1 MKKDLV
7 SIIIPVYNG
16 SNFVREAIDSALAQT
31 YENIEIIVVNDGSK
45 DNEATEKICLS
56 YGGRIRYIRKEN
68 GGVSTA
74 LNLGIKE
81 MKGEWFS
88 WLSHD
93 DKYEPDKIE
102 KQIDALSQYDGNVQ
116 ISLCEC
122 KCINAQSQ
130 DIYNKLNKNRFSSS
144 RIIPP
149 EEMLENLLIRGCFS
163 GCALLINRK
172 VFEKCGYFNEQLR
185 YSQDLLLWYKIFL
198 NGFETIYLTNLSVCK
213 RIHNAQVSQTG
224 RALFYRDSSEVAREI
239 APLIIQNTI
248 GKNRLLY
255 LFSRA
260 QAVYNCKDALNICLG
275 FAERA
280 NLFTSV
286 QKFKLKATLLY
297 GKIRPIVRRFFYKV
311 FYKMVTQ

>member
-102 KQIDALSQYDGNVQ
+102 KQIEALSQYDGNVQ

-122 KCINAQSQ
+122 KCINALSQ

-144 RIIPP
+144 RLIPA
-149 EEMLENLLIRGCFS
+149 EEVLENLLVRGCFS
-163 GCALLINRK
+163 GCALLINRN
-172 VFEKCGYFNEQLR
+172 VFEKCGCFNEKLR

-198 NGFETIYLTNLSVCK
+198 YGYDCVYLTNLCVCK

-224 RALFYRDSSEVAREI
+224 RSLFYRDSSEVAKEI
-239 APLIIQNTI
+239 APLIIEKT
-248 GKNRLLY
+248 KNKRWLLY
-255 LFSRA
+255 LFTKA
-260 QAVYNCKDALNICLG
+260 QAVYNCKDAFNICMDY
-275 FAERA
+275 ADKARM
-280 NLFTSV
+280 FTLR
-286 QKFKLKATLLY
+286 QKVKLNFVLLY
-297 GKIRPIVRRFFYKV
+297 GRIRPFVRRFFYKV
-311 FYKMVTQ
+311 FYRMVTQ